1 MIFWGN
7 IWNSSK
13 WSPFGTL
20 PELWNF
26 SPPPPNLDTQTV
38 NSSLHIP
45 YLPLNM
51 KKIDIPSMRYFFSQL
66 FLVRNVVRKNPK
78 LRTGL
83 ELGNPEIQGRN
94 ASQIFATDGSNFQ
107 NFSVY
112 QNISKYQHP
121 QVWYEWQDNS
131 FWTLLVNILSR
142 CCYQPRRST
151 KLLSFWWN
159 VLQKEILPP
168 SWYK

>member
-1 MIFWGN
+1 MIFWEN

-13 WSPFGTL
+13 LSPFGTL

-26 SPPPPNLDTQTV
+26 FPPPPNHDTQTV

-51 KKIDIPSMRYFFSQL
+51 TIYIPSMRYFFSQR
-66 FLVRNVVRKNPK
+66 FLVGNVVRKNPK
-78 LRTGL
+78 LPTGL

-94 ASQIFATDGSNFQ
+94 ASQICATDESNFP
-107 NFSVY
+107 NISVH

-121 QVWYEWQDNS
+121 QFWYEWQDNS

-142 CCYQPRRST
+142 RCYQPRRST

-159 VLQKEILPP
+159 VLQKEILPQ